1 MTVAEI
7 RVTGVRAETVFCNI
21 IPAGI
26 IGAKINF
33 DYADAMWDGL
43 KKTVVLKGCC
53 TKDIINAGNTVE
65 IPAEVVAKPG
75 VRVTVG
81 VYGVDS
87 ENNIAI
93 PTLWANLNVTRHAA
107 DPSGDESS
115 DPALPVWAQLQ
126 EQIDDLKENGAGG
139 GLIIDSD
146 GEGNVSIR
154 ATGSSTITSDG
165 FSNVT
170 EVHEMKT
177 LTLAGEEFN
186 SFQDQQ
192 AREDLLKKLPKP
204 EATAK
209 VGQHL
214 RVKSVDEAGNI
225 TGLETVDANQ
235 DSGGNVDFQTDETLI
250 LKDGVLSVN
259 TTNNMEQ
266 DNTLP
271 ITSAGVFATVG
282 NIEALL
288 KTI

>member
-93 PTLWANLNVTRHAA
+93 PTLWA
-107 DPSGDESS
+107 
-115 DPALPVWAQLQ
+115 
-126 EQIDDLKENGAGG
+126 DLSYRDGIR
-139 GLIIDSD
+139 IIP
-146 GEGNVSIR
+146 EV
-154 ATGSSTITSDG
+154 IT
-165 FSNVT
+165 V
-170 EVHEMKT
+170 
-177 LTLAGEEFN
+177 TLAFKEGELGWWYN
-186 SFQDQQ
+186 
-192 AREDLLKKLPKP
+192 DLYQSNKDDNVYTPAVRPDDWTLVIS
-204 EATAK
+204 AK
-209 VGQHL
+209 N
-214 RVKSVDEAGNI
+214 E
-225 TGLETVDANQ
+225 E
-235 DSGGNVDFQTDETLI
+235 
-250 LKDGVLSVN
+250 
-259 TTNNMEQ
+259 
-266 DNTLP
+266 
-271 ITSAGVFATVG
+271 
-282 NIEALL
+282 
-288 KTI
+288 